1 MQWSKEGNT
10 LNSTSVVV
18 NVSSSQE
25 MQQLTSVIKMQVK
38 AEDNDALITC
48 KTLFIE
54 MTENVKK
61 ASATNV
67 PEYLFSWN
75 TTLGVLCK

>member
-1 MQWSKEGNT
+1 MQWSKGGNA
-10 LNSTSVVV
+10 LDSLSVVV
-18 NVSSSQE
+18 NISDDV
-25 MQQLTSVIKMQVK
+25 QQLTSVINMQVR

-54 MTENVKK
+54 TTENINK

-75 TTLGVLCK
+75 TKLDVLCR